1 MSRVLTVGMHLA
13 DVLGRYVESIPEG
26 QGIQLLEEIRLTV
39 AGTAAATAVNLAHLG
54 EAVSTVGVVGED
66 ALGTFIKS
74 RMDEVGVSTKRLRV
88 DPSFPT
94 SATILP
100 IRRDGSRPALH
111 VVSTNGR
118 LNEQDLQ
125 SDVLTDVSLVHLGG
139 TCLLPGIDGRPSAEF
154 LRTAKEQGI
163 IVTMDFIPSRTSHSR
178 DRQAVEY
185 CLPFV
190 DYLLPSDDDAF
201 YVSDTD
207 GDRQRA
213 IDYYLGAGA
222 KNVLITM
229 GDQGVSISND
239 QHRDVRLSAFDVDV
253 VDTTGCGDAFS
264 AGFISALLQ
273 QADVREAA
281 EFALACG
288 SLMATGLGSDAVDLT
303 RTRVENFRSSETR
316 LAL

>member
-1 MSRVLTVGMHLA
+1 MTRVLTVGMHLA
-13 DVLGRYVESIPEG
+13 DVLGRYVDAIPKG

-54 EAVSTVGVVGED
+54 ETVSTVGVIGDD
-66 ALGTFIKS
+66 ALGAFIAN
-74 RMDEVGVSTKRLRV
+74 RMNDVGVSTKHLRV
-88 DPSFPT
+88 DQSLPT

-111 VVSTNGR
+111 VVSTNGQ

-125 SDVLTDVSLVHLGG
+125 PDLLNGASLVHLGG
-139 TCLLPGIDGRPSAEF
+139 TCLLPGIDGGPSADF
-154 LRTAKEQGI
+154 LRMAKDRGA

-178 DRQAVEY
+178 DRQAIEL

-190 DYLLPSDDDAF
+190 DYLLPSDDDA
-201 YVSDTD
+201 YYIAGAD

-213 IDYYLGAGA
+213 IDYYLGAGV

-229 GDQGVSISND
+229 GEHGVSISNHN
-239 QHRDVRLSAFDVDV
+239 QRDLRLPAFNVDV
-253 VDTTGCGDAFS
+253 VDTTGCGDAFA
-264 AGFISALLQ
+264 AGFIAELLRRD
-273 QADVREAA
+273 DVIAAA
-281 EFALACG
+281 EYALACG

-303 RTRVENFRSSETR
+303 RSQVEDFRTTASRS
-316 LAL
+316 AP